1 MRLLLVLAFACVPS
15 FPQATPFFSPRP
27 LQKSKNP
34 CDLPPSQRRPFA
46 GFDFCTPSQS
56 DKAAAPASVKP
67 PAMPE
72 LHIVCS
78 IPLVNVLAVETHDS
92 MVVPAPPAQAPFVVE
107 APAPPCED
115 RHR

>member
-1 MRLLLVLAFACVPS
+1 
-15 FPQATPFFSPRP
+15 
-27 LQKSKNP
+27 
-34 CDLPPSQRRPFA
+34 
-46 GFDFCTPSQS
+46 
-56 DKAAAPASVKP
+56 
-67 PAMPE
+67 MPE